1 MAQPIRVVDRLQL
14 DDLPL
19 ADHLVLQRRAAEIKA
34 VFQQVFMKFADVHA
48 AINHAN
54 PLIPDDI
61 QRTGIIQ
68 LNITRKYL

>member
-54 PLIPDDI
+54 PWIPDDI